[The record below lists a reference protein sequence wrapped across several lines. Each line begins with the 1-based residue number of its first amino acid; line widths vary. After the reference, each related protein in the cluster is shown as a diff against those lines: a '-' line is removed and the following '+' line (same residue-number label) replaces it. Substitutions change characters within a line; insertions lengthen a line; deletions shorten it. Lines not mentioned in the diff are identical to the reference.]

1 MMEYY
6 TPIFYVEIC
15 RWQGGGNYNNVYI
28 LSKTPIRW
36 QMTPPNDIM
45 KLLENIGGD

>member
-6 TPIFYVEIC
+6 TPIFYVEIY
-15 RWQGGGNYNNVYI
+15 RWQGGVNCNNVYI
-28 LSKTPIRW
+28 PSKTPIRW
-36 QMTPPNDIM
+36 QMPPTNDII